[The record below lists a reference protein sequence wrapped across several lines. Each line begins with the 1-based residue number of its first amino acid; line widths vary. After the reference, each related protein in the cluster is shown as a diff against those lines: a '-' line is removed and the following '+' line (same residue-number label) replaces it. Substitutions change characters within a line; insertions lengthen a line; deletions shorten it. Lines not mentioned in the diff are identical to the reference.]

1 MQQTEGRTE
10 NNSGQAVN
18 GQIITNGSYSVFV
31 DENGCG
37 YSKCGGVLITRLRG
51 KAWGAFGEDAANA
64 SDFGFVPPN
73 GVDFVIAKYDSES
86 GEKTAKRISGSITAE
101 PHRVVS
107 EDLFAS
113 IRARL
118 TSMVAADSDCEI
130 RTLELINCGKEEETV
145 DVGMFA
151 EIALAQAREFEAHP
165 AFVHVCTESERA
177 DDTLIFTM
185 RKKPGKPSYSAF
197 FNVASLERVQFC
209 ADGLVCPG
217 RHKSH
222 EDALLMQCISAAD
235 AEELPTVQP
244 VEPYFSQKQRFVSG
258 RAKAEPCVSR
268 SDSQRTKRELMRF
281 FIGKGSG
288 CKVRRLRRECIR
300 REYFV
305 HLKSTRKQTHL
316 HRF

>member
-1 MQQTEGRTE
+1 
-10 NNSGQAVN
+10 
-18 GQIITNGSYSVFV
+18 
-31 DENGCG
+31 
-37 YSKCGGVLITRLRG
+37 
-51 KAWGAFGEDAANA
+51 
-64 SDFGFVPPN
+64 
-73 GVDFVIAKYDSES
+73 
-86 GEKTAKRISGSITAE
+86 
-101 PHRVVS
+101 
-107 EDLFAS
+107 
-113 IRARL
+113 
-118 TSMVAADSDCEI
+118 MVAADSDCEI

-151 EIALAQAREFEAHP
+151 EIALAPAREFEAHP

-244 VEPYFSQKQRFVSG
+244 VEPYFF
-258 RAKAEPCVSR
+258 AK
-268 SDSQRTKRELMRF
+268 T
-281 FIGKGSG
+281 
-288 CKVRRLRRECIR
+288 KVRLGPAKRNRASHDRIHKEQN
-300 REYFV
+300 EN
-305 HLKSTRKQTHL
+305 
-316 HRF
+316 

>member
-1 MQQTEGRTE
+1 MQPIEGRTE
-10 NNSGQAVN
+10 NNSGRSVN

-107 EDLFAS
+107 EDRFAS

-151 EIALAQAREFEAHP
+151 EIALAPAREFEAHP
-165 AFVHVCTESERA
+165 AFVRVCTESERA

-185 RKKPGKPSYSAF
+185 RKNRGSRLTP
-197 FNVASLERVQFC
+197 L
-209 ADGLVCPG
+209 
-217 RHKSH
+217 
-222 EDALLMQCISAAD
+222 
-235 AEELPTVQP
+235 
-244 VEPYFSQKQRFVSG
+244 FS
-258 RAKAEPCVSR
+258 
-268 SDSQRTKRELMRF
+268 T
-281 FIGKGSG
+281 
-288 CKVRRLRRECIR
+288 
-300 REYFV
+300 
-305 HLKSTRKQTHL
+305 L
-316 HRF
+316 HRLKGCNFARMVWFAPGGTKVMKMLC